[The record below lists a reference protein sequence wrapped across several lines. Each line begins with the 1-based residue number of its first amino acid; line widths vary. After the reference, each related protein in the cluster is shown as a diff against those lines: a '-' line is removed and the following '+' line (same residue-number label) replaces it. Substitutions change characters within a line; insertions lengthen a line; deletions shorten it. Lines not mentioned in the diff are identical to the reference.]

1 MASFTRSINL
11 ILAALLAAAVASAAA
26 APSPG
31 DGDGDGVPDDRD
43 ECPYSGAGEKVNA
56 EGCSTSVDADGDG
69 IPDRSDLCPYST
81 AGVKVDS
88 TGCAIDEDMDG
99 VANAQDQCPN
109 TPFGEKV
116 DARGCEIVIPASKR
130 RGVAKKDE
138 PVPVTK
144 LTPST
149 GPAKVIVKTNPNY
162 VDENELFAA
171 PPPRAA
177 QPAADA
183 VVAPPAPAKPA
194 ASIAAVPA
202 QPGEAVIVQ
211 VKPSREV
218 EPASPAP
225 AALAPVVPTPAAD
238 APAAVRQPVEAV
250 IIQVKPSRE
259 IEPASPAP
267 AAPVA
272 ASAAKAVS
280 VPVAVPVAPV
290 PAAATSIPAPV
301 VSAVPARREPV
312 VAPKVEEPKVVLT
325 PEELRANAE
334 QRATMSPA
342 STDRTPSLPKSATVT
357 LPVPSLPA
365 DQFPP
370 GYKPNRT
377 APPVSVPAAAV
388 PGPAANTNRK
398 LPVTGIPV
406 SPGTAVQTPGASAA
420 PAVAAPVA
428 PRAPVTPET
437 VPAVPVPP
445 QSVPAAS
452 VRAAV
457 PVIAVAPAG
466 DASPRVALPP
476 PPPLDRDSGAE
487 TLAEISFAAGSAQ
500 LSPAATQRV
509 RELSSTISSRLSNSF
524 GLVLR
529 LAGYRHAGESAEAA
543 ANRGLALRKA
553 FIAEGID
560 DSRIR
565 IVVIDGPNAAT
576 GDFQA
581 AVQLRAE

>member
-43 ECPYSGAGEKVNA
+43 ECPYSAANDKVNA
-56 EGCSTSVDADGDG
+56 AGCSISNDADSDG
-69 IPDRSDLCPYST
+69 VPDDVDLCPYST
-81 AGVKVDS
+81 IGIQVDAQ
-88 TGCAIDEDMDG
+88 GCALDEDFDG
-99 VANAQDQCPN
+99 VANGQDQCPG
-109 TPFGEKV
+109 TAYGEKV
-116 DARGCEIVIPASKR
+116 DSRGCEIIVPGSQKNA
-130 RGVAKKDE
+130 VAKQEE
-138 PVPVTK
+138 PVPATK
-144 LTPST
+144 LAPPT
-149 GPAKVIVKTNPNY
+149 GPAKVIVKTNPDY

-171 PPPRAA
+171 PPARPASGAAEPVVVPVSPVAPARSAPAPTAPVPAAPVPAAVVTPRA
-177 QPAADA
+177 
-183 VVAPPAPAKPA
+183 PAPAVPKA
-194 ASIAAVPA
+194 A
-202 QPGEAVIVQ
+202 
-211 VKPSREV
+211 
-218 EPASPAP
+218 
-225 AALAPVVPTPAAD
+225 APVAA
-238 APAAVRQPVEAV
+238 APKPVEAV

-259 IEPASPAP
+259 PASEASSPAAPAAVTAAKPAAPAAAGIPAP
-267 AAPVA
+267 AVA
-272 ASAAKAVS
+272 
-280 VPVAVPVAPV
+280 APV
-290 PAAATSIPAPV
+290 PRE
-301 VSAVPARREPV
+301 SAVA
-312 VAPKVEEPKVVLT
+312 EPKVVLS
-325 PEELRANAE
+325 PEEARANAE

-342 STDRTPSLPKSATVT
+342 SADRTPSLPKAATVT

-428 PRAPVTPET
+428 PRAPVTPEA